1 MKLSS
6 KKLELELKT
15 MAQVACM
22 DIIQYQDDRW
32 STYFLTHNASMTCP
46 DDVILFYNLR
56 DEYLKLIPTGIDPNN
71 VKVSSY
77 WLDIL
82 PRLMAYSNK
91 ITEVTSIIIDKCK
104 LNESMLSR

>member
-1 MKLSS
+1 MKISS

-22 DIIQYQDDRW
+22 DIIQFHDDRW
-32 STYFLTHNASMTCP
+32 PTYFLTHNASYNCP
-46 DDVILFYNLR
+46 DDVILFYKLKE
-56 DEYLKLIPTGIDPNN
+56 EYLKLIPEGIDPNN

-91 ITEVTSIIIDKCK
+91 ITEVTTVIIEKCK
-104 LNESMLSR
+104 LNE